1 MRLPFR
7 NFVSGET
14 FMNEIR
20 LPPADAEALVAA
32 ALEASNTS
40 VENAASVARALIG
53 AELCGQG
60 GHGLRRAP
68 AYAAQ
73 AKAGKVNGRIA
84 PEVNRIKP
92 GSISVDAGFGFAFP
106 ALEMAIGTLAEIAP
120 EQGIAAAGIF
130 RSHHAGV
137 AGLTVEALAERG
149 LVALFF
155 SNAPGAM
162 APWGG
167 SRPLFGTNPIAF
179 ACPSGKD
186 GPVVVDVSLSR
197 VARGKVMAAS
207 QKGEAI
213 PEGWAFDKGGHPTTD
228 PDAALAGTMAALGDA
243 KGAALALMVELL
255 AAGLTGANYGYEQT
269 SFFDDKGL
277 PPGTGQLLIAVEPS
291 AFGQGAVARFA
302 EMAQAVAGTQGARL
316 PGARRRDM
324 RQRFLKD
331 GIPADPKLVDE
342 IRRIGAA

>member
-1 MRLPFR
+1 M
-7 NFVSGET
+7 S
-14 FMNEIR
+14 EIR

-40 VENAASVARALIG
+40 AENAASVARALVG

-73 AKAGKVNGRIA
+73 AKAGKVNGLVA
-84 PEVNRIKP
+84 PEVNRIRP
-92 GSISVDAGFGFAFP
+92 GTISVDAGFGFAFP
-106 ALEMAIGTLAEIAP
+106 ALETAIEELAEIAP
-120 EQGIAAAGIF
+120 AQGIAAAGIF

-155 SNAPGAM
+155 TNSPGAM

-167 SRPLFGTNPIAF
+167 NRALFGTNPIAF
-179 ACPSGKD
+179 ACPAAED
-186 GPVVVDVSLSR
+186 EPVVVDVSLSK
-197 VARGKVMAAS
+197 VARGRIMAAS

-213 PEGWAFDKGGHPTTD
+213 PEGWAFDAAGKPTTE
-228 PDAALAGTMAALGDA
+228 PKAALAGTMAPLGDA
-243 KGAALALMVELL
+243 KGTALALMVELL
-255 AAGLTGANYGYEQT
+255 AAGLTGANYAHEQT
-269 SFFDDKGL
+269 SFFDDKGP
-277 PPGTGQLLIAVEPS
+277 PPGTGQLLIAIDPS

-302 EMAQAVAGTQGARL
+302 EMAQAVAGTEGARL

-324 RQRFLKD
+324 RRRFLED

-342 IRRIGAA
+342 IRKIGAR

>member
-1 MRLPFR
+1 
-7 NFVSGET
+7 
-14 FMNEIR
+14 MNEIR

-32 ALEASNTS
+32 ALDASNTS
-40 VENAASVARALIG
+40 AENAASVARALVG

-60 GHGLRRAP
+60 GHGLRRVP

-73 AKAGKVNGRIA
+73 AKAGKVNGRVV
-84 PEVNRIKP
+84 PEINRIKP
-92 GSISVDAGFGFAFP
+92 GTISVDAGFGFAFP
-106 ALEMAIGTLAEIAP
+106 ALEMAIETLAGIAP

-155 SNAPGAM
+155 TNSPGAM

-167 SRPLFGTNPIAF
+167 NRPLFGTNPIAF
-179 ACPSGKD
+179 ACPAAED
-186 GPVVVDVSLSR
+186 EPVVVDVSLSK
-197 VARGKVMAAS
+197 VARGRIMAAS

-213 PEGWAFDKGGHPTTD
+213 PEGWAFDAAGKPTTE
-228 PDAALAGTMAALGDA
+228 PRAALAGTMAPLGDA
-243 KGAALALMVELL
+243 KGTALALMVELL
-255 AAGLTGANYGYEQT
+255 AAGLTGANYAHEQT
-269 SFFDDKGL
+269 SFFDDKGP
-277 PPGTGQLLIAVEPS
+277 PPGTGQLLIAIDPS

-302 EMAQAVAGTQGARL
+302 EMAQAVAGTEGARL

-324 RQRFLKD
+324 RRRFLED
-331 GIPADPKLVDE
+331 GIPADRKLVDE
-342 IRRIGAA
+342 IRKIGAR

>member
-1 MRLPFR
+1 M
-7 NFVSGET
+7 S
-14 FMNEIR
+14 EIR
-20 LPPADAEALVAA
+20 LPPAEAEALVEA

-40 VENAASVARALIG
+40 PENAASVTRALVG

-84 PEVNRIKP
+84 PEVNRIRP
-92 GSISVDAGFGFAFP
+92 GTISVDAGFGFAFP
-106 ALEMAIGTLAEIAP
+106 ALEMAIGALAEITP
-120 EQGIAAAGIF
+120 GQGIAAAGIF

-137 AGLTVEALAERG
+137 AGLAVEALAERG

-155 SNAPGAM
+155 TNSPGAM

-167 SRPLFGTNPIAF
+167 NRALFGTNPIAF
-179 ACPSGKD
+179 ACPAAEG
-186 GPVVVDVSLSR
+186 GPVVVDVSLSK
-197 VARGKVMAAS
+197 VARGKIMAAS
-207 QKGEAI
+207 QKGETI
-213 PEGWAFDKGGHPTTD
+213 PEGWAFDRDGKATTD
-228 PDAALAGTMAALGDA
+228 PKAALAGTMAPLGDA
-243 KGAALALMVELL
+243 KGTALALMVELL
-255 AAGLTGANYGYEQT
+255 AAGLTGANYAHEQT
-269 SFFDDKGL
+269 SFFDDKGP
-277 PPGTGQLLIAVEPS
+277 PPGTGQLLIAIDPA

-302 EMAQAVAGTQGARL
+302 EMAQAVAGTGGARL

-324 RQRFLKD
+324 RRRFLED

-342 IRRIGAA
+342 IRRIGAG